1 MAPPVS
7 LPKVLHDVNL
17 VKKEV
22 ESNKQILLT
31 ILSTL
36 KTFKDDSQQLNA
48 ALSSK
53 IKDVDN
59 KVSSIRTAVSEIT
72 GPSADLGVD
81 DCVNESFEEAK
92 DYVYDINEVTTNRGV
107 MKCQNFLKILENF
120 C

>member
-1 MAPPVS
+1 MASPVS

-22 ESNKQILLT
+22 ESNKQLLLT

-36 KTFKDDSQQLNA
+36 KTFKDDRNKLNA

-53 IKDVDN
+53 IKEVND
-59 KVSSIRTAVSEIT
+59 KVNCIRTAVSEIT

-81 DCVNESFEEAK
+81 DSVNESFEEAK

-107 MKCQNFLKILENF
+107 MKC
-120 C
+120 